1 MTHPRLALVAM
12 LAALACTSLAAAPAA
27 NDVETRLNALAAR
40 LAELEAQNQALRSEV
55 QALRG
60 TATAQPG
67 SWGTP
72 LTERVQ
78 AVEARVNQMQAPRPP
93 VSVAGAAG
101 PTVEGSVLGMA
112 QHVGSGGGADGASQ
126 SRANW
131 RGDLTVAL
139 PLGWVRSL
147 GNARFDAFGHLRAGQ
162 GGGVALRPTYSAT
175 PNSIPFEAGAGSSET
190 YAIVAQAWGQMTW
203 PLDAKRFNDLPGSR
217 VELTAGKMDVFGFF
231 DQNAV
236 AGDEGAQFLNNV
248 FVHNPMLDSGG
259 DIAADAYGLAPGAR
273 LSYLHEGD
281 DTGWALSLGAFASG
295 AGADFNLGLGGPLVL
310 AQAEW
315 VQRQINGEPR
325 GTWRLYGWTNG
336 RTTDLAGDPQ
346 RHSGWG
352 ISIDHKLG
360 AAWNLFG
367 RWGQRTQ
374 GDGAFDRALTL
385 GFEHGGRTWGR
396 PRDGVGLAGGWL
408 HGDAGTEQTLELYYR
423 FYLNEYLT
431 LTPDVQWV
439 RRAAGEASAGSFGV
453 FGLRAAVGF

>member
-1 MTHPRLALVAM
+1 MTHPHLTLAAL
-12 LAALACTSLAAAPAA
+12 LAALACTPLAAAPAA
-27 NDVETRLNALAAR
+27 DVEARLDALAAR
-40 LAELEAQNQALRSEV
+40 LAELEAQNQALRTEV
-55 QALRG
+55 KALRG
-60 TATAQPG
+60 TAAAQPG
-67 SWGTP
+67 NWGAP
-72 LTERVQ
+72 LAERVQ
-78 AVEARVNQMQAPRPP
+78 AVEARINQMQTPPPP
-93 VSVAGAAG
+93 VSVAEADG
-101 PTVEGSVLGMA
+101 PTVEGSVLAVG
-112 QHVGSGGGADGASQ
+112 QHVGSSGGADGASQ
-126 SRANW
+126 SRLNW
-131 RGDLTVAL
+131 RGDVTVAL
-139 PLGWVRSL
+139 PLGTVRSL

-175 PNSIPFEAGAGSSET
+175 PNSVPFEAGAGSSET

-203 PLDAKRFNDLPGSR
+203 PLDTARFNDLPGSR

-259 DIAADAYGLAPGAR
+259 DIAADAYGLAPGLR
-273 LSYLHEGD
+273 LAYLHEGD
-281 DTGWALSLGAFASG
+281 EAGWALSLGAFASG
-295 AGADFNLGLGGPLVL
+295 AGADFSAGWGGPLVI

-315 VQRQINGEPR
+315 SPRQINGEPR

-336 RTTDLAGDPQ
+336 RTSDLAGDAQ

-352 ISIDHKLG
+352 ISVDHKLG

-396 PRDGVGLAGGWL
+396 PHDGLGFAGGWL

-423 FYLNEYLT
+423 IHLSEHLT
-431 LTPDVQWV
+431 LTPDVQLV

-453 FGLRAAVGF
+453 FGVRAAVGF